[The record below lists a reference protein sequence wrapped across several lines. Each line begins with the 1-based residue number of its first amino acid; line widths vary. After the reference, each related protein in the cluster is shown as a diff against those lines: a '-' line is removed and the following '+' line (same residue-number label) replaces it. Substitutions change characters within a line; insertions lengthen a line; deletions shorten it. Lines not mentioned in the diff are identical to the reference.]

1 MKDLRGD
8 PHFDEWARAWLAP
21 QPRDIAAEEAHE
33 RAQVFGWLEHLG
45 VVAKLATTVDCW
57 RLAHL
62 IAAGGRAPVYSQ

>member
-1 MKDLRGD
+1 MH
-8 PHFDEWARAWLAP
+8 PN
-21 QPRDIAAEEAHE
+21 IAAEEAHE